1 MTTSSQANVTY
12 LVETP
17 QDQALADAAEVLLD
31 ASLQHIGALVT
42 VPGVGRSSAS
52 SFSVEGLVPAT
63 PRYVVGQLDKSLLA
77 AFPFPLVNHS
87 ADDHLYLTFSNFEGV
102 TVLQLVA

>member
-1 MTTSSQANVTY
+1 MTTSSQVNVTY
-12 LVETP
+12 FVEST
-17 QDQALADAAEVLLD
+17 QDQTLADAAEALLD

-42 VPGVGRSSAS
+42 VPGLGRSSAS
-52 SFSVEGLVPAT
+52 SFSVEDLVPAT

-87 ADDHLYLTFSNFEGV
+87 ADDLFLTFSNFEEV
-102 TVLQLVA
+102 TLLQVVS